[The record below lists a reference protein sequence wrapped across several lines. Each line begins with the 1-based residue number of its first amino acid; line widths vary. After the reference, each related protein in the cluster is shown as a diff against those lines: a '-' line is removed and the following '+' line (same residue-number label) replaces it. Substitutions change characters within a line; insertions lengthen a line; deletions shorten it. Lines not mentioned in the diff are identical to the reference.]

1 MNPLKSFFKKNAA
14 PSATGA
20 ADKFV
25 PSASSPR
32 YAYAFQSPFKQPR
45 ILILVDN
52 VRATY
57 YLSFHYVLERLHRD
71 ESLAFFVID
80 SGEIDRWSQ
89 ASNNADEANVAAAF
103 VQQVMADVQPT
114 LVVFSRYGLP
124 YGDRLPGLF
133 KAQKVASVCHF
144 DDDLLN
150 INPALGEEIQKRQ
163 GDPQVQNAR
172 QTLLAQSDLIYA
184 STAFL
189 AERYGAQFPQQS
201 VFSGIYAP
209 YLDFLLKEKP
219 KPKKTPL
226 TFGYMGSKGHQED
239 LDAIAADIGQVL
251 EHNPSIRFETFG
263 TIAMPP
269 ALQAFGGRVKAHQTN
284 TDYSGF
290 LNQLVRLN
298 WAIGLA
304 PLNDTDFNRCKAPT
318 KYIEYTTCGIATLA
332 SSGHVY
338 AQFAPESQI
347 LIAEPGEWA
356 AQIQRLIDSEP
367 LRESLVANGQA
378 YCAQT
383 FSLSVLEAQIKEL
396 IALV

>member
-14 PSATGA
+14 LSATTEP
-20 ADKFV
+20 FV
-25 PSASSPR
+25 PSASSPH
-32 YAYAFQSPFKQPR
+32 YTYAFQSPFKQPR

-57 YLSFHYVLERLHRD
+57 FLSFHYVLERLHRN

-80 SGEIDRWSQ
+80 SAEIAQWSQ
-89 ASNNADEANVAAAF
+89 GKSPEAF
-103 VQQVMADVQPT
+103 VQQVIADVQPT
-114 LVVFSRYGLP
+114 LVIFSRYGLP
-124 YGDRLPGLF
+124 FGDRLPALF
-133 KAQKVASVCHF
+133 KAQKVATICHF

-150 INPALGEEIQKRQ
+150 INSALGEEIQKRQ
-163 GDPQVQNAR
+163 GDSQVQNAR
-172 QTLLAQSDLIYA
+172 RILLEQSDLIYA

-189 AERYGAQFPQQS
+189 AERYGHQFPEQS

-219 KPKKTPL
+219 AANRKPL

-239 LDAIAADIGQVL
+239 LEMIVSALVKVL
-251 EHNPSIRFETFG
+251 EKNPGIRFETFG
-263 TIAMPP
+263 TIEMPS
-269 ALQAFGGRVKAHQTN
+269 ALKAFGSRVKAYQTN
-284 TDYSGF
+284 TDYAGF
-290 LNQLVRLN
+290 LNQLAKLS

-304 PLNDTDFNRCKAPT
+304 PLDDTEFNRCKAPT

-338 AQFAPESQI
+338 AQFTPERHI
-347 LIAEPGEWA
+347 LIAQPGEWA
-356 AQIQRLIDSEP
+356 TKIQQLIDNEA
-367 LRESLVANGQA
+367 LRASLVANGQA
-378 YCAQT
+378 YCAET
-383 FSLSVLEAQIKEL
+383 FNLNALEAQIKEL